1 MSGGAS
7 DLPQDLLSLV
17 ADELGLIDLLSFR
30 AVCRN
35 WRSASTWSTAAVES
49 MHGYPWLLI
58 YGEDSPICIL
68 QSRGNMGITYKLR
81 FEELD
86 GAICMASIEGWL
98 LLFNKGSMFF
108 FCPFSRTRID
118 LPNYHLSELPESY
131 VATFSSA
138 PTRHDCIVAVA
149 TKNNAKSSSKLEV
162 RLLFRGYKEWLEY
175 EYETCS
181 GELDMA
187 IYHNGV
193 FHIFHD
199 SSKLLTFISVD
210 GEVTWKVYLLLTVSK
225 STESKC
231 DESWLAD
238 KKPVKYITWKME
250 KVLLSFINRM
260 KNNFGS
266 DSSSITWSISTCGT
280 KFGVQ
285 NDPTQCGVIYKEK
298 KVFPPLDP
306 QEGCDSRTCNLK
318 AVWIQP
324 RYFQVSPH
332 QTW

>member
-1 MSGGAS
+1 MANTLLSVSCKAETRGLFTNS
-7 DLPQDLLSLV
+7 DL
-17 ADELGLIDLLSFR
+17 
-30 AVCRN
+30 RN
-35 WRSASTWSTAAVES
+35 WREQFAWHLMKGGYFYSKRGLCFSSVLSLEQES
-49 MHGYPWLLI
+49 
-58 YGEDSPICIL
+58 
-68 QSRGNMGITYKLR
+68 
-81 FEELD
+81 
-86 GAICMASIEGWL
+86 
-98 LLFNKGSMFF
+98 
-108 FCPFSRTRID
+108 
-118 LPNYHLSELPESY
+118 LPNYPLLELPESY

-138 PTRHDCIVAVA
+138 PTSHYCIVAVA

-210 GEVTWKVYLLLTVSK
+210 GKVTWEFYHLVSK
-225 STESKC
+225 STESKFN
-231 DESWLAD
+231 EFPPSWLGD
-238 KKPVKYITWKME
+238 KKPVKYVRWNTE
-250 KVLLSFINRM
+250 KFLQSFFIRM

-266 DSSSITWSISTCGT
+266 NSSSITWSISTCGT
-280 KFGVQ
+280 KFVEQ
-285 NDPTQCGVIYKEK
+285 NEPAQCSIIYKEK
-298 KVFPPLDP
+298 KVLPPLDP
-306 QEGCDSRTCNLK
+306 QEGCDSRNCNLK